1 MSTTPRPSSGVIHD
15 LGYRPYAG
23 PRHSE
28 AAIAWA
34 LYRTGVRHAFGW
46 GRSAKSKLL
55 PLIVLALNLLP
66 AVIVVG
72 VMVMIGL
79 TSLPITYAGYA
90 STTQIL
96 VSLFVAAQSP
106 ILFSRD
112 LRHGSISLYLARPL
126 RPATYALTR
135 WLSLWSAV
143 MVFLA
148 VPILVLYAGAV
159 LAELDWSEQTVD
171 AAKSLALVALLAA
184 VLTSIGALISAW
196 TTRRGFG
203 VMAIIVVLLL
213 GNGIVAIIQA
223 IALDEGRAR
232 VGEFAGLLSPY
243 SLYRGTVAAW
253 FDGSSSVVT
262 PPDGAAMTFAY
273 VGTAVI
279 VSVVMAGLLV
289 VRYRKVVGR

>member
-1 MSTTPRPSSGVIHD
+1 
-15 LGYRPYAG
+15 
-23 PRHSE
+23 
-28 AAIAWA
+28 
-34 LYRTGVRHAFGW
+34 
-46 GRSAKSKLL
+46 
-55 PLIVLALNLLP
+55 
-66 AVIVVG
+66 
-72 VMVMIGL
+72 
-79 TSLPITYAGYA
+79 
-90 STTQIL
+90 
-96 VSLFVAAQSP
+96 
-106 ILFSRD
+106 
-112 LRHGSISLYLARPL
+112 
-126 RPATYALTR
+126 
-135 WLSLWSAV
+135 

-213 GNGIVAIIQA
+213 GNGIVAIVQA
-223 IALDEGRAR
+223 IALDEGRPR
-232 VGEFAGLLSPY
+232 VGEYAGLLSPY

-253 FDGSSSVVT
+253 FDGSPSVLT

-273 VGTAVI
+273 VGTPVI